1 VVLFEKLAPDQETNK
16 PVCIDCH
23 GVHDMKQVDDPESA
37 VMKENLLGTCQKC
50 HPDATAD
57 FPTSWLGHYP
67 PDADHAPLVF
77 FVRLFYLIFIPA
89 VLGIMVV
96 FVATDVRKRFLG
108 RSKEAQH
115 G

>member
-1 VVLFEKLAPDQETNK
+1 
-16 PVCIDCH
+16 
-23 GVHDMKQVDDPESA
+23 VDDSA
-37 VMKENLLGTCQKC
+37 CITC
-50 HPDATAD
+50 HTSEETLATID
-57 FPTSWLGHYP
+57 FPTSWIGHYP

-96 FVATDVRKRFLG
+96 FVATDVRKRRQL
-108 RSKEAQH
+108 RSKEIQH